1 MARTVQVVTVVAA
14 VVPAFELPVHAY
26 LDPGSGSM
34 LLQVLLGGF
43 AAVGVAI
50 RLYWQRG
57 TARFRRKK
65 VEHGRRRESAPQN
78 ATE

>member
-1 MARTVQVVTVVAA
+1 MVRTVRVATLVAA
-14 VVPAFELPVHAY
+14 SLVAIELPLHAY

-43 AAVGVAI
+43 AALGVAI

-57 TARFRRKK
+57 TARLRHRKVGHDRR
-65 VEHGRRRESAPQN
+65 
-78 ATE
+78 

>member
-1 MARTVQVVTVVAA
+1 MTRTAWTSALVAA
-14 VVPAFELPVHAY
+14 TLLALERPVRAY

-65 VEHGRRRESAPQN
+65 VEHGRH
-78 ATE
+78 

>member
-1 MARTVQVVTVVAA
+1 MARVFRLVAPVAA
-14 VVPAFELPVHAY
+14 ILLALDPPAYAY

-57 TARFRRKK
+57 TARLRRKK
-65 VEHGRRRESAPQN
+65 VEHDRH
-78 ATE
+78 

>member
-1 MARTVQVVTVVAA
+1 MARTARVATLVA
-14 VVPAFELPVHAY
+14 VSLLAVELPLHAY

-43 AAVGVAI
+43 AALGVAI

-57 TARFRRKK
+57 TARLRHRKAGHDRR
-65 VEHGRRRESAPQN
+65 
-78 ATE
+78 